1 MEEIAKLLKNIQ
13 DEMTLQK
20 EEMKEMQRN
29 ITQNINDN
37 VNEKFKEI
45 DKKYSNLAEEIENQ
59 DKKIENIERHI
70 RKKNIIIFGV
80 IDDETNYFQLSAK
93 ITNIINEKMK
103 IPCDKSEIEY
113 IRRIGKKG
121 DKPRPVAVTLLTMY
135 KKIEILKNKKSLDGS
150 PYYIKEDFTQKVLE
164 KRRALQPQV
173 QKLRDEGKQV
183 IIKYDKIVMIEN
195 VNSNLKSA
203 KKRVLSISPDIN
215 NKSAQKTK
223 KNKSNITTFFTPRN
237 EQNSP
242 ERHSSID
249 TNGKL

>member
-1 MEEIAKLLKNIQ
+1 
-13 DEMTLQK
+13 
-20 EEMKEMQRN
+20 
-29 ITQNINDN
+29 
-37 VNEKFKEI
+37 
-45 DKKYSNLAEEIENQ
+45 
-59 DKKIENIERHI
+59 
-70 RKKNIIIFGV
+70 
-80 IDDETNYFQLSAK
+80 
-93 ITNIINEKMK
+93 MK